1 MPSKIPRPE
10 NESSLDVAHN
20 HIPSTWVPLQHPGV
34 EKVSQEVDQFFL
46 ENWNFAGEKARK
58 TFLAA
63 DFSGVTCLYFP
74 LAKDDRI
81 HLACRLLT
89 ILFLIDGKAYAL
101 LRQDYR

>member
-1 MPSKIPRPE
+1 MNSRTPSPE
-10 NESSLDVAHN
+10 GETSKNVAN
-20 HIPSTWVPLQHPGV
+20 NVLQSQWIPLQHPHV
-34 EKVSQEVDQFFL
+34 EKVSQEVDQYFL
-46 ENWNFAGEKARK
+46 ENWNFPNEKARK

-89 ILFLIDGKAYAL
+89 ILFLVDGKISTL
-101 LRQDYR
+101 P